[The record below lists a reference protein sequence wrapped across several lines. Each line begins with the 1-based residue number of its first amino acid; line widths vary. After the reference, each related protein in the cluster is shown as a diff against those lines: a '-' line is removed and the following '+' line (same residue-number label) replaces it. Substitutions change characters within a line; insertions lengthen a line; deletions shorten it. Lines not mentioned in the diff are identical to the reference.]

1 MRSTAR
7 RGRVHAAIFEKGI
20 EPHSLVIDHVDNA
33 MKDLATLRANP
44 GKVVDR
50 FVRHVPIP

>member
-7 RGRVHAAIFEKGI
+7 RGRNHAAIFEKGI
-20 EPHSLVIDHVDNA
+20 EPHSLVIDRVDDA